1 MRALLS
7 LLATFAWLGA
17 LGAVYGAAILNANVM
32 GVSGLGAAVS
42 ALAWGVIRAVTRGE
56 AVDDDGAC
64 PICDHPF
71 GEFRHACIGPDLRPS
86 VVDRGRMNP

>member
-32 GVSGLGAAVS
+32 GVSGLVAAVS
-42 ALAWGVIRAVTRGE
+42 ALSWGVIRAVSRGE
-56 AVDDDGAC
+56 
-64 PICDHPF
+64 
-71 GEFRHACIGPDLRPS
+71 S
-86 VVDRGRMNP
+86 